1 MQPEAL
7 GKLHGASVMLRLAR
21 TKGFHYLRLK
31 PCMLAFPDGLRMS
44 CMLDMVLRGDFQGYQ
59 LVKLDSDVHRPG
71 WKVTPAEHHIP
82 LNPIYKAQCPKAFG
96 PQSAEEISGHFLFM
110 KPVCEVYPTKAGA
123 SSAMQRDR

>member
-1 MQPEAL
+1 ME
-7 GKLHGASVMLRLAR
+7 
-21 TKGFHYLRLK
+21 
-31 PCMLAFPDGLRMS
+31 RMKS
-44 CMLDMVLRGDFQGYQ
+44 AIPRRMLDMVLRGDFQGYQ

-82 LNPIYKAQCPKAFG
+82 LNPIYKAQCPKAFD